1 MKICLISK
9 YPPIEGGVSSQTYW
23 LAKALGERGHE
34 VHIVTNAQEVEE
46 EYREDIDIEN
56 EAGQYQP
63 PNVYIHNIDPSPLAN
78 PSHIPFSKAYCE
90 KLANLSIEVIKK
102 HNLQLI
108 DSWYLLPYAVSGF
121 LAKTITGKP
130 QIIRHAGS
138 DINRLFDSPYLRVLF
153 KSIFE
158 RVDTIVTYP
167 DSKEVF
173 LNLGIPESKLFLNQ
187 KIAVDTTAF
196 NPEVEPIDLSKYTDK
211 DTKNLPVIT
220 YIGKITYH
228 SETKGIYEL
237 LEVCQGIKD
246 DFLLL
251 FVGNGKELKR
261 LQEEV
266 RRKGLE
272 SRTIFL
278 NFVPPWKV
286 PSIIKR
292 STCVVLPE
300 RDFPIPNHMPSIPRE
315 VMATGKCLLLS
326 RELYQKEAYKALIDG
341 ENILIIDPKNIKQFR
356 STLEKIIKN
365 PDIAERI
372 GQKARRLSGLT
383 EDFDK
388 YVSHN
393 ILMYEKNLSIPLFLT
408 INHPSSAHILRQAS
422 QI

>member
-46 EYREDIDIEN
+46 EYKEIIEQ
-56 EAGQYQP
+56 EADQYQP
-63 PNVYIHNIDPSPLAN
+63 LNVYVHSTDPSPSAN
-78 PSHIPFSKAYCE
+78 PSHIPFSKAYAE
-90 KLANLSIEVIKK
+90 KLANLAIGVIEKYDI
-102 HNLQLI
+102 QII

-138 DINRLFDSPYLRVLF
+138 DINRLFASPYLSTLF
-153 KSIFE
+153 KSILE
-158 RVDTIVTYP
+158 RVDAIVTYP

-173 LNLGIPESKLFLNQ
+173 LNLGIPESKPFLNQ
-187 KIAVDTTAF
+187 RVAVDTTAF
-196 NPEVEPIDLSKYTDK
+196 NPEVEPIDLSKYIDK
-211 DTKNLPVIT
+211 DIKNLPVIT
-220 YIGKITYH
+220 YVGKITYH

-237 LEVCQGIKD
+237 LEACQGIEE

-251 FVGNGKELKR
+251 FVANGKELKR

-266 RRKGLE
+266 TRRGLG
-272 SRTIFL
+272 SQTIFL

-300 RDFPIPNHMPSIPRE
+300 RDFPIPNHIPSIPRE
-315 VMATGKCLLLS
+315 VIAIGKCLLLS
-326 RELYQKEAYKALIDG
+326 RDLYQKEAYKGLVDG
-341 ENILIIDPKNIKQFR
+341 ESVLIIDPKNIKQFR
-356 STLEKIIKN
+356 ITLEKIIKN
-365 PDIAERI
+365 PRIAEQI
-372 GQKARRLSGLT
+372 GQEARKLSRKI

-393 ILMYEKNLSIPLFLT
+393 ILMYEKT
-408 INHPSSAHILRQAS
+408 IFQ
-422 QI
+422 

>member
-1 MKICLISK
+1 MISK

-46 EYREDIDIEN
+46 EYREDIEN
-56 EAGQYQP
+56 EIDQYQP
-63 PNVYIHNIDPSPLAN
+63 PNVYVHSTDPSPSAN

-90 KLANLSIEVIKK
+90 KLANLAIEVIEK
-102 HNLQLI
+102 HDIQII

-121 LAKTITGKP
+121 LAKTITHKP

-138 DINRLFDSPYLRVLF
+138 DINRLFASPYLKTLF
-153 KSIFE
+153 KSILG
-158 RVDTIVTYP
+158 RSDAIVTYS
-167 DSKEVF
+167 DSKEIF

-187 KIAVDTTAF
+187 RVAVDTTAF
-196 NPEVEPIDLSKYTDK
+196 NPEVEPIDLSTYTDK
-211 DTKNLPVIT
+211 DTKNLPIIT

-237 LEVCQGIKD
+237 LEACQGIKD

-251 FVGNGKELKR
+251 FVGDGKELKKFQEAVGEKR
-261 LQEEV
+261 LENQT
-266 RRKGLE
+266 L
-272 SRTIFL
+272 FL

-300 RDFPIPNHMPSIPRE
+300 QDFPISNHTPSIPKE

-326 RELYQKEAYKALIDG
+326 RELYQKGVYKGLVDG
-341 ENILIIDPKNIKQFR
+341 ENILIIDPQNIKQFR

-365 PDIAERI
+365 PRIAERI
-372 GQKARRLSGLT
+372 GQEARRLSELT
-383 EDFDK
+383 EDFNK

-393 ILMYEKNLSIPLFLT
+393 ILIYERPYSNET
-408 INHPSSAHILRQAS
+408 QAKRL
-422 QI
+422 